1 MTRRY
6 DLSVSTNAAITP
18 ETRTWVIA
26 RIEKGESPD
35 ALLQTLIDRG
45 IDEETAVAFMTRTL
59 EARLEELK
67 EKAAHRGA
75 PVPDPVSA
83 IPQPLSIEW
92 PSVIAAG
99 SRPNLDRDI
108 QVMFSLDQPRVVLFQ
123 NFLSDTECEELIR
136 LSRDRMTASHVIDM
150 ESGNTRADAGRTSSG
165 TAFHRGES
173 PFIERIER
181 RIEALLQW
189 PYERGEALQI
199 LRYEVG
205 QEYKPHY
212 DYVDPTQPGAAPFL
226 ARGGQRV
233 ASLVMYLNTPLDG
246 GGTNFPDAGFEIAAH
261 RGCALYFSYDRPHPM
276 TRSRHGGMP
285 VRAGE
290 KWVATKWLREA
301 EHR

>member
-1 MTRRY
+1 M
-6 DLSVSTNAAITP
+6 STNSTITP
-18 ETRTWVIA
+18 ETRSWVIA
-26 RIEKGESPD
+26 CIEKGQSPD

-45 IDEETAVAFMTRTL
+45 IGEEAAVAFMTHTL

-67 EKAAHRGA
+67 EKAATRDA
-75 PVPDPVSA
+75 PVPDPVTA
-83 IPQPLSIEW
+83 IPQPISIEW
-92 PSVIAAG
+92 PSVIRAG
-99 SRPNLDRDI
+99 SRPNLDRDV
-108 QVMFSLDQPRVVLFQ
+108 QVMFSLDHPRVVLFQ
-123 NFLSDTECEELIR
+123 NFLSAAECDELIR
-136 LSRDRMTASHVIDM
+136 LSRNRMQASHVIDM
-150 ESGNTRADAGRTSSG
+150 DSGNTRADAGRTSSG
-165 TAFHRGES
+165 TAFTRGES
-173 PFIERIER
+173 PLIERIER

-212 DYVDPTQPGAAPFL
+212 DYVDPTQPGAALFL

-233 ASLVMYLNTPLDG
+233 ASLVMYLNTPQDG
-246 GGTNFPDAGFEIAAH
+246 GGTNFPDVGLEIAAH
-261 RGCALYFSYDRPHPM
+261 QGCAVYFSYDRPHPM

>member
-1 MTRRY
+1 
-6 DLSVSTNAAITP
+6 VSTNSTITP
-18 ETRTWVIA
+18 ETRSWVIA
-26 RIEKGESPD
+26 CIEKGQSPD

-45 IDEETAVAFMTRTL
+45 IGEEAAVAFMTHTL

-67 EKAAHRGA
+67 EKAATRDA
-75 PVPDPVSA
+75 PVPDPVTA
-83 IPQPLSIEW
+83 IPQPISIEW
-92 PSVIAAG
+92 PSVIRAG
-99 SRPNLDRDI
+99 SRPNLDRDV
-108 QVMFSLDQPRVVLFQ
+108 QVMFSLDHPRVVLFQ
-123 NFLSDTECEELIR
+123 NFLSAAECDELIR
-136 LSRDRMTASHVIDM
+136 LSRDRMQASHVIDM
-150 ESGNTRADAGRTSSG
+150 DSGNTRADAGRTSSG
-165 TAFHRGES
+165 TAFTRGES
-173 PFIERIER
+173 PLIERIER

-233 ASLVMYLNTPLDG
+233 ASLVMYLNTPQDG
-246 GGTNFPDAGFEIAAH
+246 GGTNFPDVGLEIAAH
-261 RGCALYFSYDRPHPM
+261 QGCAVYFSYDRPHPM

-301 EHR
+301 EHH

>member
-1 MTRRY
+1 M
-6 DLSVSTNAAITP
+6 SVNSTITP
-18 ETRTWVIA
+18 ETRTWVISC
-26 RIEKGESPD
+26 IEKGQSPD

-45 IDEETAVAFMTRTL
+45 IGEEAAVAFMTHTL
-59 EARLEELK
+59 ESRLEELK
-67 EKAAHRGA
+67 EKAATRDA
-75 PVPDPVSA
+75 PVPDPVTA
-83 IPQPLSIEW
+83 IPQPISIEW
-92 PSVIAAG
+92 PSVIRAG
-99 SRPNLDRDI
+99 SRPNLDRDV
-108 QVMFSLDQPRVVLFQ
+108 QVMFSLDRPRVVLFQ
-123 NFLSDTECEELIR
+123 NFLSTAECDELIR
-136 LSRDRMTASHVIDM
+136 LSRDRMQASHVIDM
-150 ESGNTRADAGRTSSG
+150 DSGNTRADAGRTSSG
-165 TAFHRGES
+165 TAFTRGES
-173 PFIERIER
+173 PLIERIER

-212 DYVDPTQPGAAPFL
+212 DYVDPTQRGAAPFL

-233 ASLVMYLNTPLDG
+233 ASLVMYLNTPQDG

-261 RGCALYFSYDRPHPM
+261 QGCALYFSYDRPHPM

>member
-1 MTRRY
+1 MN
-6 DLSVSTNAAITP
+6 STITP
-18 ETRTWVIA
+18 ETRSWVISC
-26 RIEKGESPD
+26 IEKGQSPD

-45 IDEETAVAFMTRTL
+45 IDEEAAVAFMTSTL
-59 EARLEELK
+59 ESRLDELK
-67 EKAAHRGA
+67 EKAAIRDA
-75 PVPDPVSA
+75 PVPDPLTA

-92 PSVIAAG
+92 PSVVPAG
-99 SRPNLDRDI
+99 SRPNLDRDV
-108 QVMFSLDQPRVVLFQ
+108 QVMFSLDHPRVVLFQ
-123 NFLSDTECEELIR
+123 SFLSDTECDELIR
-136 LSRDRMTASHVIDM
+136 LSRDRMQASHVIDM
-150 ESGNTRADAGRTSSG
+150 NSGNTRADAGRTSSG
-165 TAFHRGES
+165 TAFGRGES

-212 DYVDPTQPGAAPFL
+212 DYVDPTQPGSAPFL

-246 GGTNFPDAGFEIAAH
+246 GGTNFPDVGFEIAAH
-261 RGCALYFSYDRPHPM
+261 KGCAVYFSYDRPHPM

-301 EHR
+301 EHH

>member
-1 MTRRY
+1 LVVVTH
-6 DLSVSTNAAITP
+6 AAITP
-18 ETRTWVIA
+18 ETRNWVIA
-26 RIEKGESPD
+26 CIEKGESPD
-35 ALLQTLIDRG
+35 SLLQTLISRG
-45 IDEETAVAFMTRTL
+45 IDEEAAVAFMTRTL

-67 EKAAHRGA
+67 EKAATRDA
-75 PVPDPVSA
+75 PVPDPVTA

-92 PSVIAAG
+92 PSVIPAG
-99 SRPNLDRDI
+99 SRANLDRDI
-108 QVMFSLDQPRVVLFQ
+108 RVMFSLDHPRVVLFQ
-123 NFLSDTECEELIR
+123 NFLSNAECDELIR
-136 LSRDRMTASHVIDM
+136 LSRDRMQASHVIDM
-150 ESGNTRADAGRTSSG
+150 DSGSTRADSGRTSSG
-165 TAFHRGES
+165 TAFIRGES

-199 LRYEVG
+199 LRYKVG

-233 ASLVMYLNTPLDG
+233 ASLVMYLNTPQDG

-261 RGCALYFSYDRPHPM
+261 KGCALYFSYDRPHPM

-301 EHR
+301 EHL

>member
-1 MTRRY
+1 M
-6 DLSVSTNAAITP
+6 STNSTITP
-18 ETRTWVIA
+18 ETRSWVIA
-26 RIEKGESPD
+26 CIEKGQSPD

-45 IDEETAVAFMTRTL
+45 IGEEAAVVFMTHTL

-67 EKAAHRGA
+67 EKAATRDA
-75 PVPDPVSA
+75 PVPDPVTA
-83 IPQPLSIEW
+83 IPQPISIEW
-92 PSVIAAG
+92 PSVIRAG
-99 SRPNLDRDI
+99 SRPNLDRDV
-108 QVMFSLDQPRVVLFQ
+108 QVMFSLDHPRVVLFQ
-123 NFLSDTECEELIR
+123 NFLSAAECDELIR
-136 LSRDRMTASHVIDM
+136 LSRNRMQASHVIDM
-150 ESGNTRADAGRTSSG
+150 DSGNTRADAGRTSSG
-165 TAFHRGES
+165 TAFTRGES
-173 PFIERIER
+173 PLIERIER

-233 ASLVMYLNTPLDG
+233 ASLVMYLNTPQDG
-246 GGTNFPDAGFEIAAH
+246 GGTNFPDVGLEIAAH
-261 RGCALYFSYDRPHPM
+261 QGCAVYFSYDRPHPM

>member
-1 MTRRY
+1 M
-6 DLSVSTNAAITP
+6 SANSTITP
-18 ETRTWVIA
+18 ETRNWVISC
-26 RIEKGESPD
+26 IEKGESPD

-45 IDEETAVAFMTRTL
+45 IGEDVAVAFMTQTL

-67 EKAAHRGA
+67 EKAAARDA
-75 PVPDPVSA
+75 PVPDPVTA

-92 PSVIAAG
+92 PSIVPAG
-99 SRPNLDRDI
+99 SRPNLDRDV
-108 QVMFSLDQPRVVLFQ
+108 QVMFSLDHPRVVLFR
-123 NFLSDTECEELIR
+123 NFLSDTECDELIR
-136 LSRDRMTASHVIDM
+136 LSRDRMQASHVIDM
-150 ESGNTRADAGRTSSG
+150 DSGNTRADAGRTSSG
-165 TAFHRGES
+165 TAFGRGES

-246 GGTNFPDAGFEIAAH
+246 GGTNFPDVGFEIAAH
-261 RGCALYFSYDRPHPM
+261 KGCAVYFSYDRPHPI

-301 EHR
+301 EHH

>member
-1 MTRRY
+1 
-6 DLSVSTNAAITP
+6 VSTNSTITP
-18 ETRTWVIA
+18 ETRSWVIA
-26 RIEKGESPD
+26 CIEKGQSPD

-45 IDEETAVAFMTRTL
+45 IGEEAAVAFMTHTL

-67 EKAAHRGA
+67 EKAATRDA
-75 PVPDPVSA
+75 PVPDPVTA
-83 IPQPLSIEW
+83 IPQPISIEW
-92 PSVIAAG
+92 PSVIRAG
-99 SRPNLDRDI
+99 SRPNLDRDV
-108 QVMFSLDQPRVVLFQ
+108 QVMFSLDHPRVVLFQ
-123 NFLSDTECEELIR
+123 NFLSAAECDELIR
-136 LSRDRMTASHVIDM
+136 LSRNRMQASHVIDM
-150 ESGNTRADAGRTSSG
+150 DSGNTRADAGRTSSG
-165 TAFHRGES
+165 TAFTRGES
-173 PFIERIER
+173 PLIERIER

-233 ASLVMYLNTPLDG
+233 ASLVMYLNTPQDG
-246 GGTNFPDAGFEIAAH
+246 GGTNFPDVGLEIAAH
-261 RGCALYFSYDRPHPM
+261 QGCAVYFSYDRPHPM

>member
-1 MTRRY
+1 M
-6 DLSVSTNAAITP
+6 STNSTITP
-18 ETRTWVIA
+18 ETRSWVIA
-26 RIEKGESPD
+26 CIEKGQSPD

-45 IDEETAVAFMTRTL
+45 IGEEAAVAFMTHTL

-67 EKAAHRGA
+67 EKAATRDA
-75 PVPDPVSA
+75 PVPDPVTA
-83 IPQPLSIEW
+83 IPQPISIEW
-92 PSVIAAG
+92 PSVIRAG
-99 SRPNLDRDI
+99 SRPNLDRDV
-108 QVMFSLDQPRVVLFQ
+108 QVMFSLDHPRVVLFQ
-123 NFLSDTECEELIR
+123 NFLSAAECDELIR
-136 LSRDRMTASHVIDM
+136 LSRNRMQASHVIDM
-150 ESGNTRADAGRTSSG
+150 DSGNTRADAGRTSSG
-165 TAFHRGES
+165 TAFTRGES
-173 PFIERIER
+173 PLIERIER

-233 ASLVMYLNTPLDG
+233 ASLVMYLNTPQDG
-246 GGTNFPDAGFEIAAH
+246 GGTNFPDVGLEIAAH
-261 RGCALYFSYDRPHPM
+261 QGCAVYFSYDRPHPM

-301 EHR
+301 EHH

>member
-1 MTRRY
+1 M
-6 DLSVSTNAAITP
+6 STNSTITP
-18 ETRTWVIA
+18 ETRSWVIA
-26 RIEKGESPD
+26 CIEKGQSPD
-35 ALLQTLIDRG
+35 ALVQTLIDRG
-45 IDEETAVAFMTRTL
+45 IGEEAAVAFMTQTL

-67 EKAAHRGA
+67 EKAAARDA
-75 PVPDPVSA
+75 PVPDPVTA
-83 IPQPLSIEW
+83 IPQPISIEW
-92 PSVIAAG
+92 PSVIRAG
-99 SRPNLDRDI
+99 SRPNLDRDV
-108 QVMFSLDQPRVVLFQ
+108 QVMFSLDHPRVVLFQ
-123 NFLSDTECEELIR
+123 NFLSAAECDELIR
-136 LSRDRMTASHVIDM
+136 LSRDRMQASHVIDM
-150 ESGNTRADAGRTSSG
+150 DSGNTRADAGRTSSG
-165 TAFHRGES
+165 TAFTRGES
-173 PFIERIER
+173 PLIERIER

-233 ASLVMYLNTPLDG
+233 ASLVMYLNTPQDG
-246 GGTNFPDAGFEIAAH
+246 GGTNFPDVGFEIAAH
-261 RGCALYFSYDRPHPM
+261 QGCAVYFSYDRPHPM

-301 EHR
+301 EHH

>member
-1 MTRRY
+1 M
-6 DLSVSTNAAITP
+6 STNSTITP
-18 ETRTWVIA
+18 ETRSWVIA
-26 RIEKGESPD
+26 CIEKGQSPD

-45 IDEETAVAFMTRTL
+45 IGEEAAVAFMTHTL

-67 EKAAHRGA
+67 EKAATRDA
-75 PVPDPVSA
+75 PVPDPVTA
-83 IPQPLSIEW
+83 IPQPISIEW
-92 PSVIAAG
+92 PSLIRAG
-99 SRPNLDRDI
+99 SRPNLDRDV
-108 QVMFSLDQPRVVLFQ
+108 QVMFSLDHPRVVLFQ
-123 NFLSDTECEELIR
+123 NFLSAAECDELIR
-136 LSRDRMTASHVIDM
+136 LSRNRMQASHVIDM
-150 ESGNTRADAGRTSSG
+150 DSGNTRADAGRTSSG
-165 TAFHRGES
+165 TAFTRGES
-173 PFIERIER
+173 PLIERIER

-233 ASLVMYLNTPLDG
+233 ASLVMYLNTPRDG
-246 GGTNFPDAGFEIAAH
+246 GGTNFPDVGLEIAAH
-261 RGCALYFSYDRPHPM
+261 QGCAVYFSYDRPHPM

-301 EHR
+301 EHH

>member
-1 MTRRY
+1 M
-6 DLSVSTNAAITP
+6 STNSTITP
-18 ETRTWVIA
+18 ETRSWVIA
-26 RIEKGESPD
+26 CIEKGQSPD

-45 IDEETAVAFMTRTL
+45 IGEEAAVAFMTHTL

-67 EKAAHRGA
+67 EKAATRDA
-75 PVPDPVSA
+75 PVPDPVTA
-83 IPQPLSIEW
+83 IPQPISIEW
-92 PSVIAAG
+92 PSVIRAG
-99 SRPNLDRDI
+99 SRPNLDRDV
-108 QVMFSLDQPRVVLFQ
+108 QVMFSLDHPRVVLFQ
-123 NFLSDTECEELIR
+123 NFLSTAECDELIR
-136 LSRDRMTASHVIDM
+136 LSRDRMQASHVIDM
-150 ESGNTRADAGRTSSG
+150 DSGNTRADAGRTSSG
-165 TAFHRGES
+165 TAFTRGES
-173 PFIERIER
+173 PLIERIER

-233 ASLVMYLNTPLDG
+233 ASLVMYLNTPQDG

-261 RGCALYFSYDRPHPM
+261 QGCALYFSYDRPHPM

-301 EHR
+301 EHH

>member
-1 MTRRY
+1 M
-6 DLSVSTNAAITP
+6 STNSTITP
-18 ETRTWVIA
+18 ETRSWVIA
-26 RIEKGESPD
+26 CIEKGQSPD

-45 IDEETAVAFMTRTL
+45 IGEEAAVAFMTYTL

-67 EKAAHRGA
+67 EKAATRDA
-75 PVPDPVSA
+75 PVPDPVTA
-83 IPQPLSIEW
+83 IPQPISIEW
-92 PSVIAAG
+92 PSVIRAG
-99 SRPNLDRDI
+99 SRPNLDRDV
-108 QVMFSLDQPRVVLFQ
+108 QVMFSLDHPRVVLFQ
-123 NFLSDTECEELIR
+123 NFLSAAECDELIR
-136 LSRDRMTASHVIDM
+136 LSRNRMQASHVIDM
-150 ESGNTRADAGRTSSG
+150 DSGNTRADAGRTSSG
-165 TAFHRGES
+165 TAFTRGES
-173 PFIERIER
+173 PLIERIER

-212 DYVDPTQPGAAPFL
+212 DYVDPTQPGAALFL

-233 ASLVMYLNTPLDG
+233 ASLVMYLNTPQDG
-246 GGTNFPDAGFEIAAH
+246 GGTNFPDVGLEIAAH
-261 RGCALYFSYDRPHPM
+261 QGCAVYFSYDRPHPM

>member
-1 MTRRY
+1 MVTH
-6 DLSVSTNAAITP
+6 AAITP
-18 ETRTWVIA
+18 ETRSWVIA
-26 RIEKGESPD
+26 CIEKGQSPD
-35 ALLQTLIDRG
+35 ALVQTLIDRG
-45 IDEETAVAFMTRTL
+45 IGEEAAVAFMTQTL

-67 EKAAHRGA
+67 EKAAARDA
-75 PVPDPVSA
+75 PVPDPVTA
-83 IPQPLSIEW
+83 IPQPISIEW
-92 PSVIAAG
+92 PSVIRAG
-99 SRPNLDRDI
+99 SRPNLDRDV
-108 QVMFSLDQPRVVLFQ
+108 QVMFSLDHPRVVLFQ
-123 NFLSDTECEELIR
+123 NFLSAAECDELIR
-136 LSRDRMTASHVIDM
+136 LSRDRMQASHVIDM
-150 ESGNTRADAGRTSSG
+150 DSGNTRADAGRTSSG
-165 TAFHRGES
+165 TAFARGES
-173 PFIERIER
+173 PLIERIER

-233 ASLVMYLNTPLDG
+233 ASLVMYLNTPQDG
-246 GGTNFPDAGFEIAAH
+246 GGTNFPDVGFEIAAH
-261 RGCALYFSYDRPHPM
+261 KGCAVYFSYDRPHPM

>member
-1 MTRRY
+1 M
-6 DLSVSTNAAITP
+6 SANSTITP
-18 ETRTWVIA
+18 ETRNWVISC
-26 RIEKGESPD
+26 IEKGESPD

-45 IDEETAVAFMTRTL
+45 IGEDVAVAFMTQTL

-67 EKAAHRGA
+67 EKAAARDA
-75 PVPDPVSA
+75 PVPDPVTA

-92 PSVIAAG
+92 PSIVPAG
-99 SRPNLDRDI
+99 SRPNLDRDV
-108 QVMFSLDQPRVVLFQ
+108 QVMFSLDHPRVVLFR
-123 NFLSDTECEELIR
+123 NFLSDTECDELIR
-136 LSRDRMTASHVIDM
+136 LSRDRMQASHVIDM
-150 ESGNTRADAGRTSSG
+150 DSGNTRADAGRTSSG
-165 TAFHRGES
+165 TAFGRGES

-189 PYERGEALQI
+189 PYEQGEALQI

-246 GGTNFPDAGFEIAAH
+246 GGTNFPDVGFEIAAH
-261 RGCALYFSYDRPHPM
+261 KGCAVYFSYDRPHPI

-301 EHR
+301 EHH

>member
-1 MTRRY
+1 M
-6 DLSVSTNAAITP
+6 
-18 ETRTWVIA
+18 
-26 RIEKGESPD
+26 
-35 ALLQTLIDRG
+35 Q
-45 IDEETAVAFMTRTL
+45 
-59 EARLEELK
+59 
-67 EKAAHRGA
+67 
-75 PVPDPVSA
+75 
-83 IPQPLSIEW
+83 
-92 PSVIAAG
+92 
-99 SRPNLDRDI
+99 
-108 QVMFSLDQPRVVLFQ
+108 
-123 NFLSDTECEELIR
+123 
-136 LSRDRMTASHVIDM
+136 ASHVIDM
-150 ESGNTRADAGRTSSG
+150 DSGSTRADSGRTSSG
-165 TAFHRGES
+165 TAFIRGES

-233 ASLVMYLNTPLDG
+233 ASLVMYLNTPQDG
-246 GGTNFPDAGFEIAAH
+246 GGTNFPDVGFEIAAH
-261 RGCALYFSYDRPHPM
+261 KGCALYFSYDRPHPM

>member
-1 MTRRY
+1 
-6 DLSVSTNAAITP
+6 VSANSTITP
-18 ETRTWVIA
+18 ETRNWVISC
-26 RIEKGESPD
+26 IEKGESPD

-45 IDEETAVAFMTRTL
+45 IGEDVAVAFMTQTL

-67 EKAAHRGA
+67 EKAAARDA
-75 PVPDPVSA
+75 PVPDPVTA

-92 PSVIAAG
+92 PSIVPAG
-99 SRPNLDRDI
+99 SRPNLDRDV
-108 QVMFSLDQPRVVLFQ
+108 QVMFSLDHPRVVLFR
-123 NFLSDTECEELIR
+123 NFLSDTECDELIR
-136 LSRDRMTASHVIDM
+136 LSRDRMQASHVIDM
-150 ESGNTRADAGRTSSG
+150 DSGNTRADAGRTSSG
-165 TAFHRGES
+165 TAFGRGES

-246 GGTNFPDAGFEIAAH
+246 GGTNFPDVGFEIAAH
-261 RGCALYFSYDRPHPM
+261 KGCAVYFSYDRPHPI

-301 EHR
+301 EHH

>member
-1 MTRRY
+1 M
-6 DLSVSTNAAITP
+6 VSMNSTITP

-26 RIEKGESPD
+26 CIEKGESPD
-35 ALLQTLIDRG
+35 SLLQTLISRG
-45 IDEETAVAFMTRTL
+45 IDEEAAVTFMTHTL

-67 EKAAHRGA
+67 EKAAARDA
-75 PVPDPVSA
+75 PVPDPVTA
-83 IPQPLSIEW
+83 IPQPLSIAW
-92 PSVIAAG
+92 PSIVPAG
-99 SRPNLDRDI
+99 SRPNLDRDV
-108 QVMFSLDQPRVVLFQ
+108 QVMFSLDHPRVVLFK
-123 NFLSDTECEELIR
+123 NFLSDAECDEFIR
-136 LSRDRMTASHVIDM
+136 LSRDRMQASHVIDM
-150 ESGNTRADAGRTSSG
+150 DSGSTRADSGRTSSG
-165 TAFHRGES
+165 TAFTRGES

-212 DYVDPTQPGAAPFL
+212 DYVDPSQPGAAPFL

-233 ASLVMYLNTPLDG
+233 ASLVMYLNTPQDG

-261 RGCALYFSYDRPHPM
+261 KGCALYFSYDRPHPM

>member
-1 MTRRY
+1 M
-6 DLSVSTNAAITP
+6 STNSTITP
-18 ETRTWVIA
+18 ETRSWVIA
-26 RIEKGESPD
+26 CIEKGQSPD
-35 ALLQTLIDRG
+35 ALVQTLIDRG
-45 IDEETAVAFMTRTL
+45 IGEEAAVAFMTQTL

-67 EKAAHRGA
+67 EKAAARDA
-75 PVPDPVSA
+75 PVPDPVTA
-83 IPQPLSIEW
+83 IPQPISIEW
-92 PSVIAAG
+92 PSVIRAG
-99 SRPNLDRDI
+99 SRPNLDRDVK
-108 QVMFSLDQPRVVLFQ
+108 VMFSLDHPRVVLFQ
-123 NFLSDTECEELIR
+123 NFLSAAECDELIR
-136 LSRDRMTASHVIDM
+136 LSRDRMQASHVIDM
-150 ESGNTRADAGRTSSG
+150 DSGDTRADAGRTSSG
-165 TAFHRGES
+165 TAFTRGES
-173 PFIERIER
+173 PLIERIER

-233 ASLVMYLNTPLDG
+233 ASLVMYLNTPQDG
-246 GGTNFPDAGFEIAAH
+246 GGTNFPDVGFEIAAH
-261 RGCALYFSYDRPHPM
+261 QGCAVYFSYDRPHPM

-301 EHR
+301 EHH

>member
-1 MTRRY
+1 
-6 DLSVSTNAAITP
+6 VSTNSTITP
-18 ETRTWVIA
+18 ETRSWVIA
-26 RIEKGESPD
+26 CIEKGQSPD

-45 IDEETAVAFMTRTL
+45 IGEEAAVAFMTHTL

-67 EKAAHRGA
+67 EKAATRDA
-75 PVPDPVSA
+75 PVPDPVTA
-83 IPQPLSIEW
+83 IPQPISIEW
-92 PSVIAAG
+92 PSVIRAG
-99 SRPNLDRDI
+99 SRPNLDRDV
-108 QVMFSLDQPRVVLFQ
+108 QVMFSLDHPRVVLFQ
-123 NFLSDTECEELIR
+123 NFLSAAECDELIR
-136 LSRDRMTASHVIDM
+136 LSRNRMQASHVIDM
-150 ESGNTRADAGRTSSG
+150 DSGNTRADAGRTSSG
-165 TAFHRGES
+165 TAFTRGES
-173 PFIERIER
+173 PLIERIER

-212 DYVDPTQPGAAPFL
+212 DYVDPTQPGAALFL

-233 ASLVMYLNTPLDG
+233 ASLVMYLNTPQDG
-246 GGTNFPDAGFEIAAH
+246 GGTNFPDVGLEIAAH
-261 RGCALYFSYDRPHPM
+261 QGCAVYFSYDRPHPM

>member
-1 MTRRY
+1 
-6 DLSVSTNAAITP
+6 
-18 ETRTWVIA
+18 
-26 RIEKGESPD
+26 
-35 ALLQTLIDRG
+35 
-45 IDEETAVAFMTRTL
+45 
-59 EARLEELK
+59 
-67 EKAAHRGA
+67 
-75 PVPDPVSA
+75 VPDPVTA

-92 PSVIAAG
+92 PSVISAG
-99 SRPNLDRDI
+99 SRSRLDRDI
-108 QVMFSLDQPRVVLFQ
+108 QVMFSLDHPRVVLFQ
-123 NFLSDTECEELIR
+123 NFLSDVECDELIR
-136 LSRDRMTASHVIDM
+136 LSRDRMQASHVIDM
-150 ESGNTRADAGRTSSG
+150 DSGNTRADAGRTSSG
-165 TAFHRGES
+165 TAFTRGES

-181 RIEALLQW
+181 RIAALLQW

-261 RGCALYFSYDRPHPM
+261 KGCALYFSYDRPHPM

-301 EHR
+301 EHQ

>member
-1 MTRRY
+1 M
-6 DLSVSTNAAITP
+6 STNSTITP
-18 ETRTWVIA
+18 ETRSWVIA
-26 RIEKGESPD
+26 CIEKGQSPD

-45 IDEETAVAFMTRTL
+45 IGEEAAVAFMTHTL

-67 EKAAHRGA
+67 EKAATRDA
-75 PVPDPVSA
+75 PVPDPVTA
-83 IPQPLSIEW
+83 IPQPISIEW
-92 PSVIAAG
+92 PSVIRAG
-99 SRPNLDRDI
+99 SRPNLDRDV
-108 QVMFSLDQPRVVLFQ
+108 QVMFSLDHPRVVLFQ
-123 NFLSDTECEELIR
+123 NFLSAAECDELIR
-136 LSRDRMTASHVIDM
+136 LSRDRMQASHVIDM
-150 ESGNTRADAGRTSSG
+150 DSGNTRADAGRTSSG
-165 TAFHRGES
+165 TAFTRGES
-173 PFIERIER
+173 PLIERIER

-233 ASLVMYLNTPLDG
+233 ASLVMYLNTPQDG
-246 GGTNFPDAGFEIAAH
+246 GGTNFPDVGLEIAAH
-261 RGCALYFSYDRPHPM
+261 QGCAVYFSYDRPHPM

-301 EHR
+301 EHH

>member
-1 MTRRY
+1 M
-6 DLSVSTNAAITP
+6 SANSTITP
-18 ETRTWVIA
+18 ETRNWVISC
-26 RIEKGESPD
+26 IEKGESPD

-45 IDEETAVAFMTRTL
+45 IGEDVADAFMTQTL

-67 EKAAHRGA
+67 EKAAARDA
-75 PVPDPVSA
+75 PVPDPVTA

-92 PSVIAAG
+92 PSIVPAG
-99 SRPNLDRDI
+99 SRPNLDRDV
-108 QVMFSLDQPRVVLFQ
+108 QVMFSLDHPRVVLFR
-123 NFLSDTECEELIR
+123 NFLSDTECDELIR
-136 LSRDRMTASHVIDM
+136 LSRDRMQASHVIDM
-150 ESGNTRADAGRTSSG
+150 DSGNTRADAGRTSSG
-165 TAFHRGES
+165 TAFGRGES

-189 PYERGEALQI
+189 PYERGDALQI

-246 GGTNFPDAGFEIAAH
+246 GGTNFPDVGFEIAAH
-261 RGCALYFSYDRPHPM
+261 KDCAVYFSYDRPHPI

-301 EHR
+301 EHH

>member
-1 MTRRY
+1 M
-6 DLSVSTNAAITP
+6 SANSTITP
-18 ETRTWVIA
+18 ETRNWVISC
-26 RIEKGESPD
+26 IEKGESPD

-45 IDEETAVAFMTRTL
+45 IGEDVAVAFMTQTL

-67 EKAAHRGA
+67 EKAAARDA
-75 PVPDPVSA
+75 PVPDPVTA

-92 PSVIAAG
+92 PSIVPAG
-99 SRPNLDRDI
+99 SRPNLDRDV
-108 QVMFSLDQPRVVLFQ
+108 QVMFSLDHPRVVLFR
-123 NFLSDTECEELIR
+123 NFLSDTECDELIR
-136 LSRDRMTASHVIDM
+136 LSRDRMQASHVIDM
-150 ESGNTRADAGRTSSG
+150 DSGNTRSDAGRTSSG
-165 TAFHRGES
+165 TAFGRGES

-246 GGTNFPDAGFEIAAH
+246 GGTNFPDVGFEIAAH
-261 RGCALYFSYDRPHPM
+261 KGCAVYFSYDRPHPI

-301 EHR
+301 EHH

>member
-1 MTRRY
+1 MVTH
-6 DLSVSTNAAITP
+6 AAITP
-18 ETRTWVIA
+18 EIRNWVIA
-26 RIEKGESPD
+26 CIEKGQSPD

-45 IDEETAVAFMTRTL
+45 IGEEAAVAFMTHTL

-67 EKAAHRGA
+67 EKAAARDA

-92 PSVIAAG
+92 PSVIPAG
-99 SRPNLDRDI
+99 SRANLDRDI
-108 QVMFSLDQPRVVLFQ
+108 RVMFSLDHPRVVLFQ
-123 NFLSDTECEELIR
+123 NFLSDAECDELIR
-136 LSRDRMTASHVIDM
+136 LSRDRMQASHVIDM
-150 ESGNTRADAGRTSSG
+150 DSGSTRADSGRTSSG
-165 TAFHRGES
+165 TAFIRGES

-233 ASLVMYLNTPLDG
+233 ASLVMYLNTPQDG
-246 GGTNFPDAGFEIAAH
+246 GGTNFPDVGFEIAAH
-261 RGCALYFSYDRPHPM
+261 KGCALYFSYDRPHPM

>member
-1 MTRRY
+1 
-6 DLSVSTNAAITP
+6 VSTNSTITP
-18 ETRTWVIA
+18 ETRSWVIA
-26 RIEKGESPD
+26 CIEKGQSPD

-45 IDEETAVAFMTRTL
+45 IGEEAAVAFMTQTL

-67 EKAAHRGA
+67 EKAATRDA
-75 PVPDPVSA
+75 PVPDPVTA
-83 IPQPLSIEW
+83 IPQPISIDW
-92 PSVIAAG
+92 PSVIRAG
-99 SRPNLDRDI
+99 SRPNLDRDV
-108 QVMFSLDQPRVVLFQ
+108 QVMFSLDHPRVVLFQ
-123 NFLSDTECEELIR
+123 NFLSAAECDELIR
-136 LSRDRMTASHVIDM
+136 LSRDRMQASHVIDM
-150 ESGNTRADAGRTSSG
+150 DSGNTRADAGRTSSG
-165 TAFHRGES
+165 TAFTRGES
-173 PFIERIER
+173 PLIERIER

-233 ASLVMYLNTPLDG
+233 ASLVMYLNTPQDG
-246 GGTNFPDAGFEIAAH
+246 GGTNFPDVGLEIAAH
-261 RGCALYFSYDRPHPM
+261 QGCAVYFSYDRPHPM

-301 EHR
+301 EHH

>member
-1 MTRRY
+1 MN
-6 DLSVSTNAAITP
+6 STITP
-18 ETRTWVIA
+18 ETRSWVISC
-26 RIEKGESPD
+26 IEKGQSPD

-45 IDEETAVAFMTRTL
+45 IDEEAAVAFMTSTL
-59 EARLEELK
+59 ESRLDELK
-67 EKAAHRGA
+67 EKAAIRDA
-75 PVPDPVSA
+75 PVPDPLTA

-92 PSVIAAG
+92 PSVVPAG
-99 SRPNLDRDI
+99 SRPNLDRDV
-108 QVMFSLDQPRVVLFQ
+108 QVMFSLDHPRVVLFQ
-123 NFLSDTECEELIR
+123 SFLSDTECDELIR
-136 LSRDRMTASHVIDM
+136 LSRDRMQASHVIDM
-150 ESGNTRADAGRTSSG
+150 NSGNTRADAGRTSSG
-165 TAFHRGES
+165 TAFGRGES

-212 DYVDPTQPGAAPFL
+212 DYVDPTQPGSAPFL

-246 GGTNFPDAGFEIAAH
+246 GGTNFPDVGFEIAAH
-261 RGCALYFSYDRPHPM
+261 KGCAVYFSYDRPHPM

>member
-1 MTRRY
+1 MPGTSTP
-6 DLSVSTNAAITP
+6 SVAITP
-18 ETRTWVIA
+18 ETRRWVIA
-26 RIEKGESPD
+26 CIERGESPD
-35 ALLQTLIDRG
+35 LLLQTLIDRG
-45 IDEETAVAFMTRTL
+45 VDEQTAVAFMTRTL
-59 EARLEELK
+59 EVRLEELK
-67 EKAAHRGA
+67 EKAAARDTPSPE
-75 PVPDPVSA
+75 PVTA
-83 IPQPLSIEW
+83 IPQPISIEW

-99 SRPNLDRDI
+99 SRENLDRDI
-108 QVMFSLDQPRVVLFQ
+108 QVMFSLEHPRVVLFQ
-123 NFLSDTECEELIR
+123 NFLSDAECDELIR

-150 ESGNTRADAGRTSSG
+150 DSGSTRADAGRTSSG
-165 TAFHRGES
+165 TAFTRGES

-212 DYVDPTQPGAAPFL
+212 DYVDPSQPGAAPFL

-246 GGTNFPDAGFEIAAH
+246 GGTNFPDAGLEIAAH
-261 RGCALYFSYDRPHPM
+261 KGCALYFSYDRPHPT

-301 EHR
+301 EHH